1 MAEVEIHAGHHHG
14 APADPFSH
22 TVGILVGVIGVLL
35 SIVTILSHREHTAAV
50 VHKTEAND
58 QWAYYQAKKIR
69 QHTAEVGAGLI
80 TALTTDSRKSDD
92 IAGKFS
98 ADAARYAAQAD
109 EIQHDAQ
116 QRDEESHHAE
126 ARAAR
131 FDLGEGFLELG
142 LVMTSLFFLANRRF
156 FVALGAIAAVA
167 GSVIGVVGFFT

>member
-1 MAEVEIHAGHHHG
+1 MAEVEIHAGHHG
-14 APADPFSH
+14 VPPDPFSH

-35 SIVTILSHREHTAAV
+35 SVVTILSHREHTAAV

-69 QHTAEVGAGLI
+69 QHTAEIGAGLI
-80 TALTTDSRKSDD
+80 TALSTDSKKSDD
-92 IAGKFS
+92 IGAKFA
-98 ADAARYAAQAD
+98 ADAARYATQAD
-109 EIQHDAQ
+109 DIQHAAQ
-116 QRDEESHHAE
+116 QRDDESHHAE

-156 FVALGAIAAVA
+156 FVALGAVAAIA